1 MSISSPQLL
10 KHFPYPKPREI
21 QIQTLEALSENWN
34 KYDCFVIVAPTAFGK
49 TALARTLMNAFHS
62 VSAITPTNL
71 LVDQFLDE
79 FPDTPTLSRLDSYW
93 CEKWRRPCPITRG
106 KTRNFCNMTRDNCA
120 CPASA
125 DLSTAKYRRGPGIY
139 NYHTF
144 LAHKLYRDVL
154 VVDEAH
160 NLLPQIRERQAIRIW
175 QHDVRY
181 PHNMWTHEQIREWI
195 SSLPPN
201 KQKNKKIQLLKEA
214 VTYDVPTYIAQR
226 TTEEFN
232 GKGTIRGE
240 PEERDLL
247 KLLPVDI
254 SDAPPMFWPRDVQKI
269 VLLSATIG
277 AKDIEALGLNRKRV
291 CYIDCKSP
299 IPAENRPIIP
309 LGIIS
314 VNRSNM
320 NHAADLIAAEIE
332 QIANFHSGQ
341 KGIIHATY
349 QMSNLLRS
357 RLQGS
362 RFLYHDRETKREV
375 YNVFRNSEPSEG
387 KVLIACGL
395 YEGVDLPDD
404 LGRWQVITKIP
415 WMSLGNPAIKHLSEL
430 DPEWYEW
437 ETLKTTIQAAGRIC
451 RHPEDFGVTYI
462 LDSSF
467 NKLTQSR
474 VEIPQWF
481 LDAIR

>member
-1 MSISSPQLL
+1 MSIDLL
-10 KHFPYPKPREI
+10 KYFPYPKPREI

-34 KYDCFVIVAPTAFGK
+34 LYDVFVIVAPTAFGK
-49 TALARTLMNAFHS
+49 TALARTLMNTFHS

-139 NYHTF
+139 NYHTY

-181 PHNMWTHEQIREWI
+181 PHNMWTSEQIREWV
-195 SSLPPN
+195 STLPLN
-201 KQKNKKIQLLKEA
+201 KQKSKKIQLLKEA

-254 SDAPPMFWPRDVQKI
+254 SDAPPMFWPREVEKI
-269 VLLSATIG
+269 ILLSATIG
-277 AKDIEALGLNRKRV
+277 EKDIEALGLNRKRV

-309 LGIIS
+309 LNIIS

-320 NHAADLIAAEIE
+320 ELSAELIAQEIE
-332 QIANFHSGQ
+332 LIANFHQGQ
-341 KGIIHATY
+341 KGVIHATY
-349 QMSNLLRS
+349 QMARLLRS
-357 RLQGS
+357 HLSGPRYI
-362 RFLYHDRETKREV
+362 FHDRENKKHRYFE
-375 YNVFRNSEPSEG
+375 FRKSTSDSIL
-387 KVLIACGL
+387 VACGM
-395 YEGVDLPDD
+395 YEGIDLPDD

-415 WMSLGNPAIKHLSEL
+415 WMSLGNPAIRHLAEL
-430 DPEWYEW
+430 DPSWFEW
-437 ETLKTTIQAAGRIC
+437 ESLKTTIQACGRIC
-451 RHPEDFGVTYI
+451 RTPSDFGVSYI
-462 LDSSF
+462 ADKSFDRLMSS
-467 NKLTQSR
+467 KCS
-474 VEIPQWF
+474 IPQWF
-481 LDAIR
+481 LDAIRT